1 MLESRI
7 SECCKMLK
15 LSQHMTQNSMA
26 LSAGT
31 NQEYFLKLMEME
43 LKYREELRKTR
54 NLKNAG
60 FQVLKNYDDFRFG
73 NVTLPAGVDS
83 EYLRSC
89 RFIDEKVNLVMYGN
103 CGTGKTHL
111 LTAIGIEACKQGRVV
126 KFYRTTT
133 LVNMLSEAKKNG
145 TLSNLMK
152 QIKKADLILLDEWG
166 YVPLDRDGARL
177 IFEIVS
183 DCYEKKS
190 LIITTNIEFSRW
202 THILF
207 DEQMTG
213 ALLDRL
219 LHHCHLLMFDGESDR
234 MKTSLLR
241 QG

>member
-1 MLESRI
+1 MN
-7 SECCKMLK
+7 K
-15 LSQHMTQNSMA
+15 
-26 LSAGT
+26 
-31 NQEYFLKLMEME
+31 
-43 LKYREELRKTR
+43 
-54 NLKNAG
+54 
-60 FQVLKNYDDFRFG
+60 
-73 NVTLPAGVDS
+73 
-83 EYLRSC
+83 
-89 RFIDEKVNLVMYGN
+89 
-103 CGTGKTHL
+103 
-111 LTAIGIEACKQGRVV
+111 IGIVVFLSTFINFSSSSQFLSGRVTDAEKRPLQGV
-126 KFYRTTT
+126 SIRAYKPQESIIQSFAITDSKGQFQFNKPFLSDSIK
-133 LVNMLSEAKKNG
+133 LVVATMGFATVERL
-145 TLSNLMK
+145 
-152 QIKKADLILLDEWG
+152 IKKADLILLDEWG

>member
-7 SECCKMLK
+7 AECCRRLK
-15 LSQHMTQNSMA
+15 LSQHMTQNSMV
-26 LSAGT
+26 LEGET

-43 LKYREELRKTR
+43 IKYREELRKTR

-60 FQVLKNYDDFRFG
+60 FQVLKTLSDFHFG
-73 NVTLPAGVDS
+73 SVKLPAGVDQ

-89 RFIDEKVNLVMYGN
+89 KFIDEKVNLVLYGN

-111 LTAIGIEACKQGRVV
+111 LTAIGVEACKQGRIV

-145 TLSNLMK
+145 TLASLMK
-152 QIKKADLILLDEWG
+152 QIDKADLILLDEWG

-177 IFEIVS
+177 IFEIIS
-183 DCYEKKS
+183 NCYEKKS
-190 LIITTNIEFSRW
+190 IIITTNIEFSRW

-219 LHHCHLLMFDGESDR
+219 LHHCHLLMFDGESER

>member
-7 SECCKMLK
+7 SECCRMLK
-15 LSQHMTQNSMA
+15 LSQHMTQNSMV
-26 LSAGT
+26 LEGVT

-43 LKYREELRKTR
+43 IKYREELRKTR

-60 FQVLKNYDDFRFG
+60 FQVLKTLTDFRFG
-73 NVTLPAGVDS
+73 NMKLPAGVDQ

-89 RFIDEKVNLVMYGN
+89 KFIDEKVNLVLYGN

-111 LTAIGIEACKQGRVV
+111 LTAIGVEACKQGRIV

-145 TLSNLMK
+145 SLASLMK
-152 QIKKADLILLDEWG
+152 QIDKADLILLDEWG

-177 IFEIVS
+177 IFEIIS
-183 DCYEKKS
+183 NCYEKKS
-190 LIITTNIEFSRW
+190 IIITTNIEFSRW

-219 LHHCHLLMFDGESDR
+219 LHHCHLLMFDGESER